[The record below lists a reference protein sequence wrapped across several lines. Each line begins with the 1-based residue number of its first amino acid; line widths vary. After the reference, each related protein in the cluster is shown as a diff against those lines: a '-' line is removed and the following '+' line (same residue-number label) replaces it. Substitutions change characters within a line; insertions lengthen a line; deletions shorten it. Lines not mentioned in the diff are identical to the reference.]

1 MTNAENDVIYSGD
14 ELEIIAMRAPSGR
27 LGVEIFTATATHPV
41 EPEAV
46 SYVRDLLTKFLVDNG
61 YE

>member
-1 MTNAENDVIYSGD
+1 MANQPDDVIYSGD
-14 ELEIIAMRAPSGR
+14 ELEVIAMKAPSGR

-46 SYVRDLLTKFLVDNG
+46 AYVRNLLTKFLVDNG

>member
-1 MTNAENDVIYSGD
+1 MANAENDIIYAGD
-14 ELEIIAMRAPSGR
+14 ELEIICMHAPSGR

-46 SYVRDLLTKFLVDNG
+46 LYVRDLLTRFLVDNG

>member
-1 MTNAENDVIYSGD
+1 MANKPDDVLYSGD
-14 ELEIIAMRAPSGR
+14 ELEIIAMTAPSGR

-41 EPEAV
+41 EPEAIA
-46 SYVRDLLTKFLVDNG
+46 YVRNLLTTFLVANG